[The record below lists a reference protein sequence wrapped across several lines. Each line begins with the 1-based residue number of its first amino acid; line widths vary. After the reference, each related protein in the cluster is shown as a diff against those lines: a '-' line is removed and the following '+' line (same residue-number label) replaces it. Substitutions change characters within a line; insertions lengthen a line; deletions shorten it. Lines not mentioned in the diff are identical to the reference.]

1 MQDIWIKTQLPQSLG
16 PRFAHFDCWIFFK
29 VDSHDTKLMELEKLF
44 KGQASLI
51 DKLKSKYVELKSAL
65 ELKQVQLD
73 SVLNDSKLGS

>member
-1 MQDIWIKTQLPQSLG
+1 M
-16 PRFAHFDCWIFFK
+16 
-29 VDSHDTKLMELEKLF
+29 DSHDTKLMELEKLF

-51 DKLKSKYVELKSAL
+51 DKLKSKYVELKIAL